1 MKEEKELKDERDRIL
16 NDKHMIQEEKEK
28 LLSEMKLK
36 ETEITSSKDAQE
48 KLSGRIQA
56 LESKLLCGGELH
68 SNYLC

>member
-1 MKEEKELKDERDRIL
+1 
-16 NDKHMIQEEKEK
+16 MIQEEKEK